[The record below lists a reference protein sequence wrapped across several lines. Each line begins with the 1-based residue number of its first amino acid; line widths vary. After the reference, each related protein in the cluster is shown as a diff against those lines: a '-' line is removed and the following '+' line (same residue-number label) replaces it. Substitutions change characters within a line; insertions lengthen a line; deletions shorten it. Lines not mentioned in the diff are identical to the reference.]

1 MRTTDSNLAILTND
15 KERRD
20 AIRTGRAGLRWIV
33 TFFRP
38 LIGTARRL
46 NRLGDLDQRQR
57 RDLGLQGDLD
67 YKDPIDR
74 AARQDALLQ
83 QARDRALLLALGH
96 RAR

>member
-1 MRTTDSNLAILTND
+1 MRTTDSNLAILPND
-15 KERRD
+15 KEARD
-20 AIRTGRAGLRWIV
+20 TIRTGRAGFRWIV
-33 TFFRP
+33 TFLRP
-38 LIGTARRL
+38 IVGTAQRL

-57 RDLGLQGDLD
+57 RDLGLQGGLGF
-67 YKDPIDR
+67 KDPIDR